1 MIESIENAIQLA
13 ALICCAAVAL
23 YRAIR
28 ERRKAWLLLAFFCGS
43 YALGDIYWQT
53 WLILFGQTPGVPIVS
68 DLSWYAANLFL
79 FLLAR
84 EAAFPEGGVPSR
96 RLLPWIGPAF
106 TAAMAVFYMRWGMVV
121 SNVIYAALMGL
132 LLYEAIDGLLSLKGG
147 GRAGRRWLC
156 VALLAYCLLVY
167 GAWTASCFWFEDGLR
182 NPYLWFDFMQTL
194 CFILFLPATKRAV
207 AA

>member
-13 ALICCAAVAL
+13 VLICCSAVAL

-28 ERRKAWLLLAFFCGS
+28 GRNKAWLLLAFFYGS

-53 WLILFGQTPGVPIVS
+53 WLILFGQAPGVPIVS
-68 DLSWYAANLFL
+68 DLSWYAAALFL
-79 FLLAR
+79 FLLTR
-84 EAAFPEGGVPSR
+84 EAAFPEGGGLSG
-96 RLLPWIGPAF
+96 RLLPWVGPAF
-106 TAAMAVFYMRWGMVV
+106 TAAMAVFYMRWGKIV

-132 LLYEAIDGLLSLKGG
+132 LLYEAIDGLMSLKGG
-147 GRAGRRWLC
+147 GHAGRRGLC
-156 VALLAYCLLVY
+156 AALLAYCLMVY
-167 GAWTASCFWFEDGLR
+167 AAWTASCFWFDDGLL
-182 NPYLWFDFMQTL
+182 NPYLWFDFMQTV